1 MVKPGKRRDKRIL
14 FVQYTNPGAYPP
26 IENAAHILAEKG
38 WSVRL
43 LGVRWPALDRLTF
56 RQHRRI
62 DLRMLRWGAGHRL
75 PRLRYVAYLGWSVAH
90 VIWWRPA
97 WIYASDVLAAPGA
110 LVTTY
115 LPWTRVAYHEHDAPS
130 ERSPIPRL
138 LRAARSAL
146 LRRVPLIVVPDVDR
160 AQSFPPAVRSSGR
173 VVEVWNCPR
182 RGDIPVPKQRSL
194 PPIRIYYHGTLVPER
209 LPLHVVDALAALTT
223 DWRLVV
229 AGYETVVNPGY
240 VDRLRERAR
249 SFGCE
254 DRLEFHGIVARS
266 DLLELAAR
274 SHVGLALVPRQSDE
288 VNLRRMVRASNKVF
302 DYLASG
308 VMLIVSNDPAWERA
322 YVDAGVGLACD
333 PHLPASLTAVLEWC
347 AEHPEEVRAMGER
360 GRELIKTAWN
370 YDDQFA
376 SVERVLAASL
386 EP

>member
-1 MVKPGKRRDKRIL
+1 MKRGNGRDRRVL
-14 FVQYTNPGAYPP
+14 FIQYANPGACPP

-56 RQHRRI
+56 RHHPRI
-62 DLRMLRWGAGHRL
+62 DLRILHWGAGHRL
-75 PRLRYVAYLGWSVAH
+75 PRLRYVAYFAWSLAH

-97 WIYASDVLAAPGA
+97 WIYASDVLAAPGG
-110 LVTTY
+110 LVTTF
-115 LPWTRVAYHEHDAPS
+115 LPRTRVVFHEHDAPS
-130 ERSPIPRL
+130 ETSPIPRP

-146 LRRVPLIVVPDVDR
+146 LRRSPLIVIPDGDR
-160 AQSFPPAVRSSGR
+160 ARSFPPAVRASGR
-173 VVEVWNCPR
+173 VAEVWNCPR
-182 RGDIPVPKQRSL
+182 RGDVPAPKQPSL
-194 PPIRIYYHGTLVPER
+194 PPIRIHYHGTLVPER
-209 LPLHVVDALAALTT
+209 LPLHVIDALAALTA

-240 VDRLRERAR
+240 VGRLRERAR

-254 DRLEFHGIVARS
+254 DRLEFHGVVARS
-266 DLLELAAR
+266 DLLDLAAT
-274 SHVGLALVPRQSDE
+274 SHVGLALVPRRTDE

-308 VMLIVSNDPAWERA
+308 VVPIVSNDPAWERA

-347 AEHPEEVRAMGER
+347 AAHPGEVRAMGQR
-360 GRELIKTAWN
+360 GRELITSAWN

-376 SVERVLAASL
+376 PVERVLAAPL
-386 EP
+386 ER